1 MFFYQLS
8 ICKKVLFSLRM
19 TSHLKQCWY
28 FWKQI
33 WKYDRFFCKGF
44 KFHLFLWIIGIFLS
58 KVTYFIVI
66 SHIVNFF
73 YELALICFWWSHL
86 PFSKRKKWFP
96 WKQFFFHE
104 TVYSVYFRL
113 VYSLITSKTKI
124 WFRKLKNWFWNW
136 KQTARKHKCLITF
149 STLSSLTEISTN

>member
-73 YELALICFWWSHL
+73 LRIGFDMFLMISS
-86 PFSKRKKWFP
+86 PFLKEEEMISMETI
-96 WKQFFFHE
+96 FFHE

-124 WFRKLKNWFWNW
+124 WFRKLKNWFWNC

-149 STLSSLTEISTN
+149 STLKFLS